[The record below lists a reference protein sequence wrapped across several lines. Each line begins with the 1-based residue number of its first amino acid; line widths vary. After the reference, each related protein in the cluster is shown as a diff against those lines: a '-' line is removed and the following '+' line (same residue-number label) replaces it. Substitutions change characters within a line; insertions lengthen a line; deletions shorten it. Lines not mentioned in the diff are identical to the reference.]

1 MVRDDDVID
10 EDHEMSIT
18 DEDIIRITASE
29 GIPARRVKALEFT
42 RQASSF
48 LLSEDFMNK
57 FFRRFTETAFRHDP
71 TSSFSQIFLPGK
83 EVSEKFEDAQQ
94 ALIPVQ
100 RVKEKVKEKEKE
112 IEKETK
118 PEEVKPPKQVGP
130 EKEEAAEKAK
140 TKETISEAGTAQA
153 SAKPEFS
160 PTDWTDIKKFALKGD
175 TLSMDPKGIA
185 MPVTYDAHDANPK
198 WERLDRE
205 VVRDLMKAVRD
216 NGLGSPYFKQPL
228 KGTFNIYDLTP
239 FDLRSLATMILSDS
253 QFILWEA
260 KWRKI
265 LNDYRIKYQGG
276 ANAGFTVAQLASD
289 PPLDSAARQA
299 SFLPRD
305 VLTDIKDA
313 ARKAMVQ
320 IPPAG
325 VTESLFTDVKQGPSE
340 PFASFIDCL
349 TQAVDRQVIDE
360 GVKSH
365 MIRCLAFANANP
377 ECKRVISAM
386 PGQPT
391 MAEILEACSKVG
403 TPQHVATILGDQM
416 EKAVK
421 EAFANFQ
428 QRQCYKCG
436 KPGHFKKD
444 CPQITNN
451 ADSSDH
457 CSACGRRKRRPARK
471 QCKWRNSVRKL
482 QEERG
487 SSTRDDT
494 SDGDDSR
501 ASSARGTIIGEQ
513 HSDALSRTICRIPS
527 DPELLPPRAQCDLA
541 TSKVI
546 CFLDDN
552 YAVIPTSV
560 TGSSWKRQDF
570 LIIGK
575 DRSSVL
581 GLVIYPSVI
590 SADHNDEL
598 TVLAK
603 PHQPPLI
610 IPLNTSIARAIA
622 LPPHAAE
629 QVLPVL
635 REQDP
640 PSGIGGN
647 TLCLQSE
654 DAIVVSGPGEPTP
667 PIIRHLSN
675 STRAKLKENPLVLVR
690 NPESGQIEGPF
701 KLITW
706 GKGFVCVFTAK
717 WLAAWHV
724 KPYRFQTQAE
734 TDPKTGGREVGTQ
747 T

>member
-1 MVRDDDVID
+1 MGAGSSDPRS
-10 EDHEMSIT
+10 ECGPL
-18 DEDIIRITASE
+18 ITAVPDSRKGAGREQGEASE
-29 GIPARRVKALEFT
+29 AYQGLESE
-42 RQASSF
+42 RGASWGQSGPP
-48 LLSEDFMNK
+48 LRACGGNLGVCGTQ
-57 FFRRFTETAFRHDP
+57 RA
-71 TSSFSQIFLPGK
+71 
-83 EVSEKFEDAQQ
+83 SEKKKKK
-94 ALIPVQ
+94 
-100 RVKEKVKEKEKE
+100 RKERERKKKKKKKKKKKRKKKRNRKKRNKT
-112 IEKETK
+112 EKET
-118 PEEVKPPKQVGP
+118 EEVKPPKQVGP

-153 SAKPEFS
+153 SAKPEFC

-216 NGLGSPYFKQPL
+216 NGLGSPYFKQLL

-260 KWRKI
+260 KWRKN

-276 ANAGFTVAQLASD
+276 ANAGFTVAQLAGD

-340 PFASFIDCL
+340 PFASFIDRL

-365 MIRCLAFANANP
+365 LIRCLAFANANP

-391 MAEILEACSKVG
+391 MAEILEACSK
-403 TPQHVATILGDQM
+403 
-416 EKAVK
+416 
-421 EAFANFQ
+421 AFASL
-428 QRQCYKCG
+428 G
-436 KPGHFKKD
+436 V
-444 CPQITNN
+444 PQEIKT
-451 ADSSDH
+451 
-457 CSACGRRKRRPARK
+457 
-471 QCKWRNSVRKL
+471 
-482 QEERG
+482 
-487 SSTRDDT
+487 
-494 SDGDDSR
+494 
-501 ASSARGTIIGEQ
+501 
-513 HSDALSRTICRIPS
+513 
-527 DPELLPPRAQCDLA
+527 
-541 TSKVI
+541 
-546 CFLDDN
+546 DN
-552 YAVIPTSV
+552 GPTY
-560 TGSSWKRQDF
+560 
-570 LIIGK
+570 IGK
-575 DRSSVL
+575 VL
-581 GLVIYPSVI
+581 DKFLKRWGVHHTFGI
-590 SADHNDEL
+590 
-598 TVLAK
+598 
-603 PHQPPLI
+603 PHSP
-610 IPLNTSIARAIA
+610 T
-622 LPPHAAE
+622 
-629 QVLPVL
+629 
-635 REQDP
+635 
-640 PSGIGGN
+640 
-647 TLCLQSE
+647 
-654 DAIVVSGPGEPTP
+654 EPTP
-667 PIIRHLSN
+667 PIIRHFSN

-690 NPESGQIEGPF
+690 NPETGQIEGPF

-706 GKGFVCVFTAK
+706 GKGYACVSTAVGPK
-717 WLAAWHV
+717 WLAARHV
-724 KPYRFQTQAE
+724 KPYRVQTQAE

>member
-1 MVRDDDVID
+1 MRGKGMVEAQEQRFRQKPKEPLPMVRDDDVID

-18 DEDIIRITASE
+18 DEDIIRIT
-29 GIPARRVKALEFT
+29 GIRRDLLPGEIKALEFT
-42 RQASSF
+42 RQVSSF

-57 FFRRFTETAFRHDP
+57 FFEADCNDELTVLAKPHHPPLIIPPKHLNCQGNCHCHPMLQNKSCQCSGNKILLQSQPPPIIRHFSKQHESKTEGKSFGLVRKPRNRTNEGPFQLITWGKGYACVSTAVGPKWLAARHVKPYRVQTQAETDPRPEEEKWARRPSERKKKKKRKRKKKETE
-71 TSSFSQIFLPGK
+71 
-83 EVSEKFEDAQQ
+83 
-94 ALIPVQ
+94 
-100 RVKEKVKEKEKE
+100 KEKEKE
-112 IEKETK
+112 TEKETK

-153 SAKPEFS
+153 SAKPKFS

-216 NGLGSPYFKQPL
+216 NGLGSPYFKQLL

-276 ANAGFTVAQLASD
+276 ANAGFTVAQLAGD

-340 PFASFIDCL
+340 PFASFIDRL

-391 MAEILEACSKVG
+391 MAEILEACSKVSEDDPLKSG
-403 TPQHVATILGDQM
+403 
-416 EKAVK
+416 
-421 EAFANFQ
+421 N
-428 QRQCYKCG
+428 
-436 KPGHFKKD
+436 
-444 CPQITNN
+444 
-451 ADSSDH
+451 DSSDH
-457 CSACGRRKRRPARK
+457 
-471 QCKWRNSVRKL
+471 
-482 QEERG
+482 
-487 SSTRDDT
+487 
-494 SDGDDSR
+494 
-501 ASSARGTIIGEQ
+501 
-513 HSDALSRTICRIPS
+513 
-527 DPELLPPRAQCDLA
+527 
-541 TSKVI
+541 
-546 CFLDDN
+546 
-552 YAVIPTSV
+552 
-560 TGSSWKRQDF
+560 
-570 LIIGK
+570 
-575 DRSSVL
+575 
-581 GLVIYPSVI
+581 
-590 SADHNDEL
+590 
-598 TVLAK
+598 
-603 PHQPPLI
+603 HQ
-610 IPLNTSIARAIA
+610 S
-622 LPPHAAE
+622 
-629 QVLPVL
+629 
-635 REQDP
+635 
-640 PSGIGGN
+640 
-647 TLCLQSE
+647 
-654 DAIVVSGPGEPTP
+654 
-667 PIIRHLSN
+667 
-675 STRAKLKENPLVLVR
+675 
-690 NPESGQIEGPF
+690 
-701 KLITW
+701 
-706 GKGFVCVFTAK
+706 
-717 WLAAWHV
+717 
-724 KPYRFQTQAE
+724 
-734 TDPKTGGREVGTQ
+734 
-747 T
+747 

>member
-1 MVRDDDVID
+1 MRGKG
-10 EDHEMSIT
+10 
-18 DEDIIRITASE
+18 RE
-29 GIPARRVKALEFT
+29 G
-42 RQASSF
+42 SF
-48 LLSEDFMNK
+48 K
-57 FFRRFTETAFRHDP
+57 
-71 TSSFSQIFLPGK
+71 
-83 EVSEKFEDAQQ
+83 KFEDAQQ

-100 RVKEKVKEKEKE
+100 RVKENEKVKETEKEKEKE
-112 IEKETK
+112 NRKETK
-118 PEEVKPPKQVGP
+118 LEEVKPPKQVGP

-140 TKETISEAGTAQA
+140 TKETISEAGTART

-205 VVRDLMKAVRD
+205 VVRDLMKAIRD
-216 NGLGSPYFKQPL
+216 NGLGSPYFKQLL

-276 ANAGFTVAQLASD
+276 ANAGFTVAQLAGD

-340 PFASFIDCL
+340 PFASFIDRL

-391 MAEILEACSKVG
+391 MAEILEACSK
-403 TPQHVATILGDQM
+403 
-416 EKAVK
+416 
-421 EAFANFQ
+421 
-428 QRQCYKCG
+428 
-436 KPGHFKKD
+436 
-444 CPQITNN
+444 
-451 ADSSDH
+451 
-457 CSACGRRKRRPARK
+457 
-471 QCKWRNSVRKL
+471 
-482 QEERG
+482 
-487 SSTRDDT
+487 
-494 SDGDDSR
+494 
-501 ASSARGTIIGEQ
+501 
-513 HSDALSRTICRIPS
+513 
-527 DPELLPPRAQCDLA
+527 
-541 TSKVI
+541 
-546 CFLDDN
+546 
-552 YAVIPTSV
+552 
-560 TGSSWKRQDF
+560 
-570 LIIGK
+570 
-575 DRSSVL
+575 
-581 GLVIYPSVI
+581 
-590 SADHNDEL
+590 
-598 TVLAK
+598 
-603 PHQPPLI
+603 
-610 IPLNTSIARAIA
+610 
-622 LPPHAAE
+622 
-629 QVLPVL
+629 
-635 REQDP
+635 
-640 PSGIGGN
+640 
-647 TLCLQSE
+647 SE

-667 PIIRHLSN
+667 PIIRHFSN

-690 NPESGQIEGPF
+690 NPETGQIEGPF

-706 GKGFVCVFTAK
+706 GKGFACVSTAVG
-717 WLAAWHV
+717 LAARHV
-724 KPYRFQTQAE
+724 KPYRVQTQAE

>member
-1 MVRDDDVID
+1 MVRDDDAID

-29 GIPARRVKALEFT
+29 GIPARRVKALELT

-100 RVKEKVKEKEKE
+100 RVKQKEKEKE
-112 IEKETK
+112 KETEKEKEKET
-118 PEEVKPPKQVGP
+118 
-130 EKEEAAEKAK
+130 EKRERKRNRKRNK
-140 TKETISEAGTAQA
+140 TRGSEASKTN
-153 SAKPEFS
+153 
-160 PTDWTDIKKFALKGD
+160 WTEIKKFALKGD
-175 TLSMDPKGIA
+175 TLSMDPKGVA

-205 VVRDLMKAVRD
+205 VVRDLMKAVCD
-216 NGLGSPYFKQPL
+216 NGLGSPYFKQLL

-276 ANAGFTVAQLASD
+276 ANAGFTVAQLAGD

-325 VTESLFTDVKQGPSE
+325 VTESLFTDVKQCPSE
-340 PFASFIDCL
+340 PFASFIDRL

-391 MAEILEACSKVG
+391 MAEILEACSK
-403 TPQHVATILGDQM
+403 
-416 EKAVK
+416 
-421 EAFANFQ
+421 AFASL
-428 QRQCYKCG
+428 G
-436 KPGHFKKD
+436 V
-444 CPQITNN
+444 PQEIKT
-451 ADSSDH
+451 
-457 CSACGRRKRRPARK
+457 
-471 QCKWRNSVRKL
+471 
-482 QEERG
+482 
-487 SSTRDDT
+487 
-494 SDGDDSR
+494 
-501 ASSARGTIIGEQ
+501 
-513 HSDALSRTICRIPS
+513 
-527 DPELLPPRAQCDLA
+527 
-541 TSKVI
+541 
-546 CFLDDN
+546 DN
-552 YAVIPTSV
+552 GPTY
-560 TGSSWKRQDF
+560 
-570 LIIGK
+570 IGK
-575 DRSSVL
+575 VLDKFLKRWGVHHTFGIPHSPTGQAIIERTHQTLKSLLDRQKRGEADATPYMHLNKALYVL
-581 GLVIYPSVI
+581 
-590 SADHNDEL
+590 NF
-598 TVLAK
+598 
-603 PHQPPLI
+603 
-610 IPLNTSIARAIA
+610 LNGSFA
-622 LPPHAAE
+622 
-629 QVLPVL
+629 
-635 REQDP
+635 
-640 PSGIGGN
+640 
-647 TLCLQSE
+647 
-654 DAIVVSGPGEPTP
+654 EPTP
-667 PIIRHLSN
+667 PIIRHFSN

-690 NPESGQIEGPF
+690 NPETGQIEGPF

-706 GKGFVCVFTAK
+706 GKGYACVSTAVGPK
-717 WLAAWHV
+717 WLAARHV
-724 KPYRFQTQAE
+724 KPYRVQTQAE

>member
-1 MVRDDDVID
+1 MTKNDGADLERQTGRGIPSDSAGPGLAGAEWAVMGRGRGGESLEGTTPRQQGLRSPTPPMGSYDLESPACGDSGTAAEVLRTGARPKISQILQAFPELKRYLRTLSPQRTAASVPSSPRGGAERQRARRSSVASTEGSVWEDVPTLHRFFPISYKKSTSSEQPFRQKPREPLPMVRDDDVID

-29 GIPARRVKALEFT
+29 GIPAWRR
-42 RQASSF
+42 
-48 LLSEDFMNK
+48 
-57 FFRRFTETAFRHDP
+57 
-71 TSSFSQIFLPGK
+71 
-83 EVSEKFEDAQQ
+83 
-94 ALIPVQ
+94 
-100 RVKEKVKEKEKE
+100 VKEKEKKKE
-112 IEKETK
+112 KEKEKETEKETK

-130 EKEEAAEKAK
+130 EKEEAAVKAK
-140 TKETISEAGTAQA
+140 TKETISEAGTAQT

-185 MPVTYDAHDANPK
+185 MPATYDAHDANPK

-205 VVRDLMKAVRD
+205 VVRDLMKAICD
-216 NGLGSPYFKQPL
+216 NGLGSPYFKQLL

-265 LNDYRIKYQGG
+265 LNDYRIKY
-276 ANAGFTVAQLASD
+276 
-289 PPLDSAARQA
+289 P

-340 PFASFIDCL
+340 PFASFIDRL

-403 TPQHVATILGDQM
+403 TLQHVATILGDQV

-457 CSACGRRKRRPARK
+457 CSACGRRKRRPARNNASGGT
-471 QCKWRNSVRKL
+471 QSGNSR
-482 QEERG
+482 R
-487 SSTRDDT
+487 
-494 SDGDDSR
+494 
-501 ASSARGTIIGEQ
+501 
-513 HSDALSRTICRIPS
+513 
-527 DPELLPPRAQCDLA
+527 
-541 TSKVI
+541 
-546 CFLDDN
+546 
-552 YAVIPTSV
+552 
-560 TGSSWKRQDF
+560 
-570 LIIGK
+570 
-575 DRSSVL
+575 
-581 GLVIYPSVI
+581 
-590 SADHNDEL
+590 SADRQRATTQVMAMTQEQAPQGGQSSGNSIL
-598 TVLAK
+598 TPSAGQFVGS
-603 PHQPPLI
+603 P
-610 IPLNTSIARAIA
+610 AIQSYYHPGRNA
-622 LPPHAAE
+622 IWQLP
-629 QVLPVL
+629 
-635 REQDP
+635 
-640 PSGIGGN
+640 
-647 TLCLQSE
+647 
-654 DAIVVSGPGEPTP
+654 
-667 PIIRHLSN
+667 
-675 STRAKLKENPLVLVR
+675 K
-690 NPESGQIEGPF
+690 
-701 KLITW
+701 
-706 GKGFVCVFTAK
+706 
-717 WLAAWHV
+717 
-724 KPYRFQTQAE
+724 
-734 TDPKTGGREVGTQ
+734 
-747 T
+747 

>member
-1 MVRDDDVID
+1 MVKDDDVID

-83 EVSEKFEDAQQ
+83 EVSKKFEDAQQ

-100 RVKEKVKEKEKE
+100 RVKEKEKEKEKE
-112 IEKETK
+112 TEKEKEKETEPK
-118 PEEVKPPKQVGP
+118 EVKPPKQVGP

-153 SAKPEFS
+153 SAKPKFD
-160 PTDWTDIKKFALKGD
+160 PTDWTEIKKFALKGD
-175 TLSMDPKGIA
+175 SLSMDPKGIA

-216 NGLGSPYFKQPL
+216 NGLGSPYFKQLL

-239 FDLRSLATMILSDS
+239 FDIRSLATMILSDS

-276 ANAGFTVAQLASD
+276 ANAGFTVAQMAGD
-289 PPLDSAARQA
+289 PPLDSAVRQA

-325 VTESLFTDVKQGPSE
+325 VTESLFTEVKQGPSE
-340 PFASFIDCL
+340 PFASFIDRL

-403 TPQHVATILGDQM
+403 TPQHVATILGDQV

-451 ADSSDH
+451 ADSSDR
-457 CSACGRRKRRPARK
+457 CSACGGRKRRPARNNASGGT
-471 QCKWRNSVRKL
+471 QSGNSRRSADRQRATTQVMAMT
-482 QEERG
+482 QEQAPQGGQSSG
-487 SSTRDDT
+487 SSILTP
-494 SDGDDSR
+494 
-501 ASSARGTIIGEQ
+501 SAGQFVGSPAIQSYYHPGRNAIWQ
-513 HSDALSRTICRIPS
+513 
-527 DPELLPPRAQCDLA
+527 LP
-541 TSKVI
+541 K
-546 CFLDDN
+546 
-552 YAVIPTSV
+552 
-560 TGSSWKRQDF
+560 
-570 LIIGK
+570 
-575 DRSSVL
+575 
-581 GLVIYPSVI
+581 
-590 SADHNDEL
+590 
-598 TVLAK
+598 
-603 PHQPPLI
+603 
-610 IPLNTSIARAIA
+610 
-622 LPPHAAE
+622 
-629 QVLPVL
+629 
-635 REQDP
+635 
-640 PSGIGGN
+640 
-647 TLCLQSE
+647 
-654 DAIVVSGPGEPTP
+654 
-667 PIIRHLSN
+667 
-675 STRAKLKENPLVLVR
+675 
-690 NPESGQIEGPF
+690 
-701 KLITW
+701 
-706 GKGFVCVFTAK
+706 
-717 WLAAWHV
+717 
-724 KPYRFQTQAE
+724 
-734 TDPKTGGREVGTQ
+734 
-747 T
+747 